1 MLDDKCCGTCKYKYI
16 IRKDS
21 RYMNNVCF
29 NDKSEHCAD
38 YIEYNDSCEE
48 WERKQAMKYKVG
60 DRVRVRRD
68 LKNDVGYGSRHTVK
82 EMMDYKG
89 NVVTIS
95 EVRTNCYWIEEDKK
109 AWDWTD
115 EMFDGLVEE
124 ELTAEEAIKIFGKIC
139 CETRCTDECPI
150 YKAKKGMS
158 CRKFRKDKPEEVLE
172 ILKQQKKN
180 HEKKETK
187 TEIVDLI
194 KVMKEVCD
202 DETCIYAYEI
212 DVNKEDINDKMK
224 ELVKEYSGE
233 QDSKIYAKYERICRV
248 KS

>member
-1 MLDDKCCGTCKYKYI
+1 
-16 IRKDS
+16 
-21 RYMNNVCF
+21 
-29 NDKSEHCAD
+29 
-38 YIEYNDSCEE
+38 
-48 WERKQAMKYKVG
+48 MKYKVG

-68 LKNDVGYGSRHTVK
+68 LEENKTYGGWNALENMVK
-82 EMMDYKG
+82 MRGEI
-89 NVVTIS
+89 VTIRR
-95 EVRTNCYWIEEDKK
+95 VRSSGYELEENNLM
-109 AWDWTD
+109 WTD
-115 EMFDGLVEE
+115 EMLEPVEE

-180 HEKKETK
+180 YEKKEIK
-187 TEIVDLI
+187 TEIIDLI
-194 KVMKEVCD
+194 KVMKEMCD

-212 DVNKEDINDKMK
+212 DTNEEDVDEKMN
-224 ELVKEYSGE
+224 ELVKQYYEENGG
-233 QDSKIYAKYERICRV
+233 KIYAKFERLCRV